1 MVRTKKRARADPEL
15 SQSQPQ
21 LHTKRQRG
29 PNAMAAQAKE
39 EADDTT
45 AADDVRYLRTQPK
58 AQAPIESSRAKSFP
72 SQTSKIID
80 LTLSDELD
88 DVFPAYSSR
97 SKALQDQ
104 AEEQRHSK
112 YALQN
117 KMTGKLGERS
127 LGQSSGG
134 QGTEIN
140 EGEERWALPLKPP
153 LSADVLAQRQQK
165 KQERKMQRKTQ
176 RKEAAIDVINA
187 QRSYAPV
194 MFTLSE
200 AVAFLW
206 QPQLAITYDLPT
218 GDYVPCQ

>member
-1 MVRTKKRARADPEL
+1 MARTKKRARADPEL

-45 AADDVRYLRTQPK
+45 AADDVRYMRTQPK

-88 DVFPAYSSR
+88 DVFPTYSSR

-117 KMTGKLGERS
+117 KMTGKLGERP

-134 QGTEIN
+134 QGTEI
-140 EGEERWALPLKPP
+140 GEERWALPLKPP
-153 LSADVLAQRQQK
+153 LPADLLAQRQQK
-165 KQERKMQRKTQ
+165 KQERKRQ
-176 RKEAAIDVINA
+176 RKEAAINVINA

>member
-45 AADDVRYLRTQPK
+45 ATDDVRYMRTQPK

-72 SQTSKIID
+72 SQTSEIID

-88 DVFPAYSSR
+88 NVFPAYSSR

-127 LGQSSGG
+127 LGQSGGG
-134 QGTEIN
+134 QGTEIS
-140 EGEERWALPLKPP
+140 EGEERWDISS
-153 LSADVLAQRQQK
+153 LSADILARRQQK
-165 KQERKMQRKTQ
+165 KQERKRQK
-176 RKEAAIDVINA
+176 KEAAIDVINA

>member
-21 LHTKRQRG
+21 LHAKRQRG

-45 AADDVRYLRTQPK
+45 AADDVRYMRTQPK
-58 AQAPIESSRAKSFP
+58 AQAPIDSSRAKSFP
-72 SQTSKIID
+72 SQTSEVID

-88 DVFPAYSSR
+88 NVFPAYSSR

-117 KMTGKLGERS
+117 KMTGTLGERS

-134 QGTEIN
+134 QGTEIS
-140 EGEERWALPLKPP
+140 EGEVRWAIPS
-153 LSADVLAQRQQK
+153 LSADDLAQRRQQK
-165 KQERKMQRKTQ
+165 KQERKRQ
-176 RKEAAIDVINA
+176 RKEAAMDVINA

>member
-45 AADDVRYLRTQPK
+45 AADDVQYMRTQPK
-58 AQAPIESSRAKSFP
+58 AQAPVESSRAKSFP
-72 SQTSKIID
+72 SQTPKIID

-88 DVFPAYSSR
+88 NVFPAYSSR

-134 QGTEIN
+134 QGTEIS
-140 EGEERWALPLKPP
+140 EGEERWAIPS
-153 LSADVLAQRQQK
+153 LSADVLAQRRQQK
-165 KQERKMQRKTQ
+165 KQERKRQ

>member
-45 AADDVRYLRTQPK
+45 AADDVRYMRTQPK

-72 SQTSKIID
+72 SQTSEIID

-88 DVFPAYSSR
+88 NVFPAYSSR

-134 QGTEIN
+134 QGTEIS
-140 EGEERWALPLKPP
+140 EGEERWAIPS
-153 LSADVLAQRQQK
+153 LSADDLAQRRQQK
-165 KQERKMQRKTQ
+165 KQERKRQ

>member
-45 AADDVRYLRTQPK
+45 ATDDVRYLRTQPK
-58 AQAPIESSRAKSFP
+58 AQAPTESSRVKSFP
-72 SQTSKIID
+72 SQTSKVID

>member
-1 MVRTKKRARADPEL
+1 
-15 SQSQPQ
+15 
-21 LHTKRQRG
+21 
-29 PNAMAAQAKE
+29 MAAQAKE

-45 AADDVRYLRTQPK
+45 AADDVRYMRTQPK

-72 SQTSKIID
+72 SQTSEIID

-88 DVFPAYSSR
+88 DVFPTYSSR

-117 KMTGKLGERS
+117 KMTGKLGERP

-134 QGTEIN
+134 QGTEI
-140 EGEERWALPLKPP
+140 GEERWALPLKPP
-153 LSADVLAQRQQK
+153 LPADLLAQRQQK
-165 KQERKMQRKTQ
+165 KQERKRQ
-176 RKEAAIDVINA
+176 RKEAAINVINA

>member
-45 AADDVRYLRTQPK
+45 AADDVRYMRTQPK

-72 SQTSKIID
+72 SQTSEIID

-97 SKALQDQ
+97 SKILQDQ

-134 QGTEIN
+134 QGTEIS
-140 EGEERWALPLKPP
+140 EGEERWAIPS
-153 LSADVLAQRQQK
+153 LSADDLAQRRQQK
-165 KQERKMQRKTQ
+165 KQERKRQ